1 MSYVMSIKEPLF
13 EKVDEG
19 IVDGELW
26 HSIGVRRI
34 PGGVYHW
41 LLENGMRE
49 HGSVLSLYAVFDI
62 PDELY
67 TLMVLRWS

>member
-1 MSYVMSIKEPLF
+1 MLKEPLF
-13 EKVDEG
+13 EKVNEG

-26 HSIGVRRI
+26 HSIIVRRTR
-34 PGGVYHW
+34 GGVYDW

-49 HGSVLSLYAVFDI
+49 YGSSLSLSLYPVFDI